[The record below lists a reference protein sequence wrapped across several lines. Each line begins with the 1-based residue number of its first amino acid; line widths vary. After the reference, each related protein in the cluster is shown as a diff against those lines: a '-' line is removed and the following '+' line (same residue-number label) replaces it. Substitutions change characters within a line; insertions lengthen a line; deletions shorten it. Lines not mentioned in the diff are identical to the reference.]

1 MNFRDIKSILVAGAC
16 TAAGVFGLNGGA
28 NAQEGAAP
36 QVSEQLAEVTVTAR
50 RQEESLQ
57 KTPVS
62 VTAVTGEVID
72 QLNLKDITHVAE
84 FVPNLAIVPQ
94 PSSTTATAITIRG
107 MGQTEPAATAEQAV
121 GLYLDGVYIARTAGA
136 VFDLVD
142 LERVEVLRG
151 PQGTLFGRNTTGGA
165 VQLISRKPGDDFG
178 IEEKLNFGR
187 FNEWSTRTRVDT
199 GYLFGSPVKATI
211 AYLHRQRDGYFDNTL
226 APDDRDP
233 GAYDNDAVWLSLY
246 GDFGD
251 RLTAYYT
258 FDYNERSGTAP
269 FFQTVVA
276 SADVASYY
284 GNSTLFG
291 GAPFQLSRQRLDSGQ
306 QASFDGRFNSDS
318 ETLGHNLT
326 LEYRASDALTLKSI
340 SSYRSF
346 QQDTICNLTGQGVM
360 RGPVLDPVTFQFAGI
375 QDLYGPYN
383 CHNGPQNQH
392 QYSEE
397 LQALGNMEQW
407 SFVAGAF
414 YFFERASEYNRQRF
428 TFVLPGGQAALNLS
442 PVSNF
447 GGETTSRAVF
457 GQVSYRPARFDD
469 RLELT
474 GGARYTQDKKEFFS
488 NLFVQPGKADFSN
501 TSWLASVNYQF
512 TGTVMGYGRVST
524 GYKAGGFSPRSP
536 FLARFEPEKATAY
549 ELGLK
554 AEWLDRRLRTNLSL
568 YQTEY
573 KDLQVQQFQSGT
585 GGSVG
590 YTVNAAE
597 ATIKGFELEIA
608 AVLAEGLTVNA
619 AYGYTDPEYD
629 RYLFR
634 DPVTDVISD
643 ISKVARFSAV
653 AKENLHIGA
662 AYTFKPFSVGEL
674 TARVDW
680 TERGENYYYP
690 LDSINIFNEEVK
702 DPGTENL
709 RARIALSGMPIG
721 DKGSWEVGI
730 WGDNLTDHNNLG
742 YGIDFGG
749 LGFGGL
755 FFTEPRRYGVDVKI
769 NF

>member
-16 TAAGVFGLNGGA
+16 AAAGVFGLNGGA
-28 NAQEGAAP
+28 SAQEAGTQ

-72 QLNLKDITHVAE
+72 QLNLKDITNVAE
-84 FVPNLAIVPQ
+84 FVPNLSIVPQ
-94 PSSTTATAITIRG
+94 PSSTTATSISIRG

-142 LERVEVLRG
+142 LERIEVLRG

-178 IEEKLNFGR
+178 IEEKLKYGR

-226 APDDRDP
+226 APSDRDP
-233 GAYDNDAVWLSLY
+233 GANDNDAVWLSMY

-251 RLTAYYT
+251 RLSAYYT

-269 FFQTVVA
+269 FFQTVAV

-306 QASFDGRFNSDS
+306 QAPFDGRFNSDS

-326 LEYRASDALTLKSI
+326 IEYKLTDVASLKSI

-346 QQDTICNLTGQGVM
+346 QQDTICNLSGQGVM

-375 QDLYGPYN
+375 QDLFGPYN

-397 LQALGNMEQW
+397 LQVLGNTEHW
-407 SFVAGAF
+407 SFVVGAF
-414 YFFERASEYNRQRF
+414 YFFERASEHNDQGF
-428 TFVLPGGQAALNLS
+428 TFVLPGGQAALNLTPLS
-442 PVSNF
+442 TF
-447 GGETTSRAVF
+447 GGETKSKAVF
-457 GQVSYRPARFDD
+457 GQVSYRPAAFAD
-469 RLELT
+469 RLEFT
-474 GGARYTQDKKEFFS
+474 GGARYTQDDKEFFS
-488 NLFVQPGKADFSN
+488 NQFLQPGKASSSN

-512 TGTVMGYGRVST
+512 TGETMGYARVST
-524 GYKAGGFSPRSP
+524 GYKAGGFSPRAP
-536 FLARFEPEKATAY
+536 FLAEFQPEKATAY

-554 AEWLDRRLRTNLSL
+554 AEWFDRRLRTNLSL
-568 YQTEY
+568 YQTDF

-619 AYGYTDPEYD
+619 AYGYTDPKYD

-643 ISKVARFSAV
+643 ISGVARFSAI
-653 AKENLHIGA
+653 AKDNLHLGA
-662 AYTFKPFSVGEL
+662 AYTFKPFSIGEVS
-674 TARVDW
+674 ARVDW

-755 FFTEPRRYGVDVKI
+755 FYTEPRRYGVDVKI